1 MPSKSAAQ
9 AKLMRAVAHN
19 PAFAKKVG
27 VPQSVGQEFMKAD
40 KRKGKVKKFELGGPT
55 SYEESGSAGGTN
67 SFKDAFKAARKAGQS
82 TFTWRGDKY
91 TTALESEKK
100 TPAPAA
106 TTKPAAPKV
115 EVAAPAA
122 APKSARDMQAEAD
135 ARPGSGA
142 GFRRLAA
149 RFGTAGQRQ
158 QMKALGYGDEDE
170 DSEESPAMRR
180 IRLAREVAETS
191 SRGPR
196 GRGSALKNMSTA
208 ERRMYEAGRG
218 MNRGGGVKK
227 YAGGGS
233 VSSASKRADGIANRG
248 KTRCKIV

>member
-1 MPSKSAAQ
+1 
-9 AKLMRAVAHN
+9 
-19 PAFAKKVG
+19 
-27 VPQSVGQEFMKAD
+27 MKAD

-106 TTKPAAPKV
+106 ATKPAAPKV
-115 EVAAPAA
+115 EVAAPAVA
-122 APKSARDMQAEAD
+122 APAVVPKSAREMQAEAD

-170 DSEESPAMRR
+170 DEDSDESPAMRR
-180 IRLAREVAETS
+180 IRIAREVAQTS

-196 GRGSALKNMSTA
+196 GRGSDLKNMSTA
-208 ERRMYEAGRG
+208 ERRMYDAGRG

-233 VSSASKRADGIANRG
+233 VSSASKRADGIARKG
-248 KTRCKIV
+248 KTRGKIC